1 MKLLSLAVG
10 RCMLP
15 AVLTAL
21 LATSSLSRAQTPQYN
36 IGDALRQSEETRRTS
51 VPRPAAA
58 PVLPQLVEPQL
69 KLKDGETLFVRT
81 FVVEGPRRADEAEVR
96 ASLAPYQGRKLTLV
110 QIYEAADKVT
120 TLYRNQ
126 GYLVAKVYVP
136 AQDARSG
143 KLKLKLVPGA
153 YGTIATKNESLV
165 RDSYLQGVVDRALA
179 GSAYIHRD
187 GLERAMLLM
196 SDLAGAGVPKV
207 AIGRGQQP
215 ETSDFVFGVPEARR
229 VDGHLLGDNFGSPF
243 TGRNRLSGGFNVN
256 SPLGFGDRLSA
267 FGLVS
272 EDAKLWNGRVAY
284 ASPLG
289 YDGLRGEAAV
299 FRTTYV
305 LGGIY
310 DGLGAPAT
318 AEGISGTLAYPFKRT
333 RNDSIYLTGNFT
345 HKALEDEFF
354 DISFARRKIDS
365 GTAAVTRDQ
374 IGTLF
379 GLPLVT
385 STTFSFTAGYVD
397 FPDPDQKAFNIA
409 GVNTVGTFTKAN
421 LLFNSTLAF
430 TDQLSLTTTFRAQ
443 KSFSGNLDSS
453 EQMGLTGFWGVR
465 SFDEGLAGDSG
476 YLFTPE
482 VKQALPDFASY
493 RHSIG
498 VFADVGAVWIEDAS
512 YTTTQQKHTR
522 LNDIGLG
529 YYATYEYA
537 PQRFLLLRAQVAH
550 SVGPNEGGESYDR
563 RTKGLLQ
570 AGFSF

>member
-1 MKLLSLAVG
+1 MKLQSFAVACGTLASL
-10 RCMLP
+10 
-15 AVLTAL
+15 LTAL
-21 LATSSLSRAQTPQYN
+21 LAASSLSHAQTPQYN
-36 IGDALRQSEETRRTS
+36 IGDALRQSEETRRTP

-58 PVLPQLVEPQL
+58 PVLPQLIEPQL
-69 KLKDGETLFVRT
+69 KLKDGETLFIRT
-81 FVVEGPRRADEAEVR
+81 FVVEGPSLADEVEVR
-96 ASLAPYQGRKLTLV
+96 AILAPYQGRKLTLA
-110 QIYEAADKVT
+110 QIHEAADKVT

-143 KLKLKLVPGA
+143 RLKLKLVPGG
-153 YGTIATKNESLV
+153 YGTITTRNESLV
-165 RDSYLQGVVDRALA
+165 NDSYLQGVVDHAMA
-179 GSAYIHRD
+179 GSPYIHRD

-196 SDLAGAGVPKV
+196 SDLAGAGVPRV

-215 ETSDFVFGVPEARR
+215 GTSDFVFSVPEGRR
-229 VDGHLLGDNFGSPF
+229 FDGYLLGDNFGSPF
-243 TGRNRLSGGFNVN
+243 TGRNRLSGGLNLN
-256 SPLGFGDRLSA
+256 SPLGAGDRLSA
-267 FGLVS
+267 FGIVS
-272 EDAKLWNGRVAY
+272 QDSSLWNGRVAY
-284 ASPLG
+284 STPLG
-289 YDGLRGEAAV
+289 YHGLRGEAAV

-310 DGLGAPAT
+310 DGLGATGT
-318 AEGISGTLAYPFKRT
+318 AEGISATLAYPFKRT

-345 HKALEDEFF
+345 FKTLEDNFF
-354 DISFARRKIDS
+354 DVSFARRKIHS
-365 GTAAVTRDQ
+365 GTAALTRDQ
-374 IGTLF
+374 IGALF

-385 STTFSFTAGYVD
+385 STTLSFTAGYVR

-409 GVNTVGTFTKAN
+409 GVDTVGPFSKAN
-421 LLFNSTLAF
+421 LLFNSTLAV
-430 TDQLSLTTTFRAQ
+430 TDKLSLTTTFRAQ